1 MMYLALTYDHRLL
14 DGREA
19 VVFLVKVSS
28 KLFPAIN
35 ISGLYACSFFLLLF
49 FLTFVGRVLG
59 EGIY

>member
-35 ISGLYACSFFLLLF
+35 FSGFYASSFFSSLF
-49 FLTFVGRVLG
+49 F
-59 EGIY
+59 